1 MHAVYGTIHTLNH
14 LIEVCKDG
22 EYSFLASA
30 GRATA
35 APVQTL
41 LRTRAIACRI
51 AAAQLQLRVRDLG
64 GEPVSGGSVAGAV
77 HRGWVAV
84 KALFATRDDV
94 AVLAGCE
101 RAEAAA
107 LHAYAQAKEQDLPAG
122 VRGLVEQQYEGLRR
136 SHSLLGD
143 LLAEMQ
149 ADRPA
154 HA

>member
-1 MHAVYGTIHTLNH
+1 MHAVSETIHTLNH

-22 EYSFLASA
+22 EYGFLASA
-30 GRATA
+30 AQATA
-35 APVQTL
+35 APLQTL
-41 LRTRAIACRI
+41 LHTRASACRI

-64 GEPVSGGSVAGAV
+64 GEPGSGGSVAGAV

-84 KALFATRDDV
+84 KALLATYDDV

-107 LHAYAQAKEQDLPAG
+107 LQAYAQAKEQELPAG
-122 VRGLVEQQYEGLRR
+122 VRGLVEQQHEGLRR

-143 LLAEMQ
+143 LLAEML
-149 ADRPA
+149 ADRSA